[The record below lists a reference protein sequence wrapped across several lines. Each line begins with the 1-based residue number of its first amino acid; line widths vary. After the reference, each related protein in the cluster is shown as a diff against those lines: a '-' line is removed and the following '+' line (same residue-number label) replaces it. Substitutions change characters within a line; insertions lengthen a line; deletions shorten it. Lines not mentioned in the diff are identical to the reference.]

1 MTERASTHRFSVS
14 RRFSVALVSVVT
26 ITLFSFAA
34 VMISIDLSRIRS
46 DVDAQL
52 EDKFRL
58 AIHSIAEPL
67 WNLDKKTIDI
77 SVDAL
82 FLDESVALVR
92 VSDDLEVVSL
102 RTRPEYD
109 AY

>member
-1 MTERASTHRFSVS
+1 MPNWK
-14 RRFSVALVSVVT
+14 
-26 ITLFSFAA
+26 ISF
-34 VMISIDLSRIRS
+34 VWPSI
-46 DVDAQL
+46 
-52 EDKFRL
+52 
-58 AIHSIAEPL
+58 SIAEPL

-92 VSDDLEVVSL
+92 ISDDLEVVSL